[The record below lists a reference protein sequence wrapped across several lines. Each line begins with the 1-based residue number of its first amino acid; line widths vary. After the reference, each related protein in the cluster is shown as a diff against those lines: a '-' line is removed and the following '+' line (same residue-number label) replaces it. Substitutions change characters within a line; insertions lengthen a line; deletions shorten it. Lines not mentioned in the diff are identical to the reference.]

1 MEKHFKYQ
9 FAIVMFLMFLIGISS
24 IYFLAKNY
32 FTTKDMYEH
41 PYRVSNEL
49 KTFEI
54 SVQQIHLA
62 SSVSDNIDFRQIGQQ
77 DAANRISLENITAYY
92 LGDKKDIDNVTQL
105 YEKWLALRVYSRDIT
120 LSSPTSE
127 NEVSVF
133 NQLIHAVDKL
143 SLFADYKAVELYE
156 KAKHDAL
163 RYAVY
168 IGISL
173 FAAGII
179 AAFLFWRAFKDLRV
193 VAANR
198 KQYRF
203 LIDQNVMIAAIND
216 DGKIFEISNHLSR
229 YLAIAKEDLLNRQVK
244 DVFFAGNELL
254 FNEMWQDVTSG
265 AAWNGEMKLINENES
280 KWIGMDILPM
290 QGSDYS
296 YSGFRLLARDITN
309 RKSLEQISITDTL
322 TGLLNRRTLDDTL
335 DRTTRIAQRNKEPV
349 TIAMLD
355 VDFFKQY
362 NDTYGHA
369 AGDNVLTGIAD
380 VFSGMLARAN
390 DFVFRVGGEEF
401 VIIFNSKDV
410 ADSKEYIDKIRQAVR
425 SLDIVH
431 EKSSVESCITIS
443 IGAVFFDGK
452 GAAEGQ
458 LLLSDADANLYR
470 AKETRNHSVQT
481 VHGKPVV
488 VDIEEAKA

>member
-24 IYFLAKNY
+24 IYFLANNY

-49 KTFEI
+49 KKFEI
-54 SVQQIHLA
+54 SVQKIHLA
-62 SSVSDNIDFRQIGQQ
+62 SSVSENIDFRKVGQQ
-77 DAANRISLENITAYY
+77 DAANRGSLKNIATFY
-92 LGDKKDIDNVTQL
+92 LGKTEDVDNVIQL
-105 YEKWLALRVYSRDIT
+105 YEQWLSLRVYARDIT
-120 LSSPTSE
+120 LPSSSDDEE
-127 NEVSVF
+127 NVF
-133 NQLIHAVDKL
+133 NKLILAVNKL
-143 SLFADYKAVELYE
+143 STFADNKAAELYE
-156 KAKHDAL
+156 KAKNDAL
-163 RYAVY
+163 FSAIY

-173 FAAGII
+173 IAAGIV
-179 AAFLFWRAFKDLRV
+179 AAFLFWRAFKDLREI
-193 VAANR
+193 AANR

-216 DGKIFEISNHLSR
+216 EGKIFEISNHLSR
-229 YLAIAKEDLLNRQVK
+229 YLSMTKEDLINHQIR
-244 DVFFAGNELL
+244 DVFFAGDDSL

-265 AAWNGEMKLINENES
+265 ATWNGEIKLINEGES
-280 KWIGMDILPM
+280 KWIGIDVLPM

-309 RKSLEQISITDTL
+309 RKSLEHISITDTL

-335 DRTTRIAQRNKEPV
+335 DRATRIAQRNKEPV

-369 AGDNVLTGIAD
+369 AGDNVLTGIAE

-410 ADSKEYIDKIRQAVR
+410 ASSKEYIDKIRQAVR
-425 SLDIVH
+425 DLEIVH
-431 EKSSVESCITIS
+431 EKSTVDSCITIS
-443 IGAVFFDGK
+443 IGCVFFDGK
-452 GAAEGQ
+452 GATDGQ

-470 AKETRNHSVQT
+470 AKEKRNHSVQT
-481 VHGKPVV
+481 VLGKPVV
-488 VDIEEAKA
+488 VDIEAKA

>member
-24 IYFLAKNY
+24 IYFLANNY

-49 KTFEI
+49 KNFEI

-62 SSVSDNIDFRQIGQQ
+62 STVSDNIDFRQIGQQ
-77 DAANRISLENITAYY
+77 DAANKISLDNITAYY
-92 LGDKKDIDNVTQL
+92 LGDQKDIDIISQL
-105 YEKWLALRVYSRDIT
+105 YEQWLSLRVYSRDIS
-120 LSSPTSE
+120 LPTSAE
-127 NEVSVF
+127 NEEKVF
-133 NQLIHAVDKL
+133 NQLLLAVDKL
-143 SLFADYKAVELYE
+143 SQFADDKAIALYE
-156 KAKHDAL
+156 KAKNDAL
-163 RYAVY
+163 RYAIY
-168 IGISL
+168 IGLSL
-173 FAAGII
+173 FIAGIV
-179 AAFLFWRAFKDLRV
+179 AAFLFWRAFKDLSV

-216 DGKIFEISNHLSR
+216 DGMIFEISNHLSR
-229 YLAIAKEDLLNRQVK
+229 YLAVAKEDLLNRQLK
-244 DVFFAGNELL
+244 DVFFAGDEIL
-254 FNEMWQDVTSG
+254 FNQMWQDVTSG
-265 AAWNGEMKLINENES
+265 ASWNGEIKLINENES

-322 TGLLNRRTLDDTL
+322 TGLLNRRSLDDTL
-335 DRTTRIAQRNKEPV
+335 DRMTRIAQRNKEPV

-390 DFVFRVGGEEF
+390 DFVFRAGGEEF

-410 ADSKEYIDKIRQAVR
+410 ADSKEYLDKIRLAVR

-431 EKSSVESCITIS
+431 EKSAVDSCITIS
-443 IGAVFFDGK
+443 IGAVYFDGK
-452 GAAEGQ
+452 GAADGQ

-470 AKETRNHSVQT
+470 AKDKRNHVVQT
-481 VHGKPVV
+481 IHGKPVV
-488 VDIEEAKA
+488 VDMEVKA